1 MVEPELDQG
10 FGFVEGVV
18 VEPVDV
24 GTFAFEFAEPDV
36 LAFAELADVDEE
48 LVAHV
53 DAAELVLEEEG
64 DVAVFEAEP
73 VKAFPRQA
81 LVVEALNFIDEAIGE
96 ALVESRGDAFVDD
109 VAGEERGD
117 DQGLL

>member
-1 MVEPELDQG
+1 MVEPELGQG
-10 FGFVEGVV
+10 LGFVEALIIK
-18 VEPVDV
+18 PVDD
-24 GTFAFEFAEPDV
+24 GAFAFEFAEPDI
-36 LAFAELADVDEE
+36 LPFTELADVDEE
-48 LVAHV
+48 LFTHSI
-53 DAAELVLEEEG
+53 AAEFILEVAS
-64 DVAVFEAEP
+64 DVAVFQAEP

-81 LVVEALNFIDEAIGE
+81 LVVEALNFIDETIGE

>member
-1 MVEPELDQG
+1 MDQG
-10 FGFVEGVV
+10 FGFGDGLVV
-18 VEPVDV
+18 KPVDV

-36 LAFAELADVDEE
+36 LAFAKLADVDEE

-53 DAAELVLEEEG
+53 DAAELILEEEG

-73 VKAFPRQA
+73 VKALPRQA
-81 LVVEALNFIDEAIGE
+81 LVVEALDFIDEAMGE